1 MHASL
6 SHARSV
12 TDDGREERQAGRQGG
27 QVPPIHLMGAP
38 QRRRKTTSPFCLQML
53 RVMAVSEANVL
64 PWNIFVSYIL
74 RVIGS
79 ERVRVKWSEA
89 GRAVHSLPVSH
100 HYPPKG
106 VTRKGMC
113 AGVCTVTRKR
123 AGEGG
128 LSNT

>member
-27 QVPPIHLMGAP
+27 QVLPIHPMGAP

-79 ERVRVKWSEA
+79 ERVRVKWRRCIRCLFLIITHPKGSRE
-89 GRAVHSLPVSH
+89 RVCVPVFVPLPV
-100 HYPPKG
+100 
-106 VTRKGMC
+106 RE
-113 AGVCTVTRKR
+113 RER
-123 AGEGG
+123 AA
-128 LSNT
+128 

>member
-27 QVPPIHLMGAP
+27 QVPPIHLMGAL

-53 RVMAVSEANVL
+53 RVMAVSGANVL

-89 GRAVHSLPVSH
+89 GLIITH
-100 HYPPKG
+100 PKG